1 MIYNYSPKGVCSRE
15 FIIDIDNDIINEIKV
30 IGGCSGNLQG
40 IASLLKG
47 MKIEDAIKKLKGI
60 KCGMRDTSC
69 PDQIARALESIIK
82 DNGDV

>member
-15 FIIDIDNDIINEIKV
+15 FISDIDNGIINEIKV